1 MDKGSRGIID
11 YVTGGAPERRQE
23 MKRISVVT
31 LGCKVNQ
38 YDTAAILN
46 RLPESRYQRVP
57 FSECA
62 DVYVIDT
69 CTVTHK
75 ADSEARNYIYR
86 ARRANPDGVVV
97 VTGCYSQVSSE
108 ELRNVSGVDYVI
120 GNSHKFS
127 SLLKI
132 IRSGKRQTEPHVFVS
147 DFLKEKHQRFESP
160 GIRYFP
166 DRTRAFLK
174 VQDGCN
180 YRCSFC
186 IIPFARGRSRSL
198 SGPEVL
204 DRMRVLANKGY
215 REIVLTGIH
224 LASYGRDT
232 GSNLLELLEQI
243 ERSKVLKWVRLS
255 SLDPADTSP
264 ELIEFVA
271 SSETICPSFHVALQ
285 SGDTEQLRRMRRRY
299 SSGKFREVVDRIR
312 QTMPDAAIG
321 TDIIVGFP
329 GETDRE
335 FLNTFEL
342 LQESPLTYFHVFPY
356 SDRKGTPA
364 FRMSGK
370 VPVEIKK
377 ARSRA
382 LRELSAKKKHNFYR
396 GFIGRRVPV
405 IVENKSRGTSRN
417 YMNVSIRDANLRI
430 GDEVEVE
437 VNGVEGENAVAFLKS
452 H

>member
-1 MDKGSRGIID
+1 
-11 YVTGGAPERRQE
+11 

-46 RLPESRYQRVP
+46 RLPESRYKRVP
-57 FSECA
+57 FSEDA

-97 VTGCYSQVSSE
+97 VTGCYAQVSSH
-108 ELRNVSGVDYVI
+108 ELRDVKGVDYII

-132 IRSGKRQTEPHVFVS
+132 IRDGKKQPEPNVFVS
-147 DFLKEKHQRFESP
+147 DFVEEKHRKFESP
-160 GIRYFP
+160 AIRYFP

-174 VQDGCN
+174 IQDGCN

-186 IIPFARGRSRSL
+186 VIPFARGRSRSL
-198 SGPEVL
+198 GVAEVL
-204 DRMRVLANKGY
+204 ERMRTLANKGY
-215 REIVLTGIH
+215 KEIVLTGIH
-224 LASYGRDT
+224 LASYGRDIE
-232 GSNLLELLEQI
+232 SNLLELLEEI
-243 ERSKVLKWVRLS
+243 ERSKVLTWVRLS
-255 SLDPADTSP
+255 SLDPADISG

-271 SSETICPSFHVALQ
+271 SSQTICPSFHVALQ
-285 SGDTEQLRRMRRRY
+285 SGDSEVLRRMRRRY
-299 SSGKFREVVDRIR
+299 SPEKFQYVTDLIREKL
-312 QTMPDAAIG
+312 PDAAIG
-321 TDIIVGFP
+321 TDVMVGFP

-335 FLNTFEL
+335 FENTFEL
-342 LQESPLTYFHVFPY
+342 LGESPLTYFHVFPY
-356 SDRKGTPA
+356 SDRKGTAA
-364 FRMSGK
+364 FKMFEK

-377 ARSRA
+377 IRSRT
-382 LRELSAKKKHNFYR
+382 LRDLGIKKKHNFYR
-396 GFIGRRVPV
+396 GFIGKKIPV
-405 IVENKSRGTSRN
+405 IVEKGCRGTSRN
-417 YMNVSIRDANLRI
+417 YMSVVFPNMNLKI

-437 VNGVEGENAVAFLKS
+437 IKDVNGEHAIGSLRS